1 MPLGRAFVIASVGEF
16 GIRPVAGTPH
26 RVRTDLSATLFLTEP
41 GDRVTFFPVDA
52 KTFAEQERA
61 SEAGEII
68 AELVA
73 A

>member
-1 MPLGRAFVIASVGEF
+1 V
-16 GIRPVAGTPH
+16 
-26 RVRTDLSATLFLTEP
+26 FLTEP

-61 SEAGEII
+61 AEAGEII